1 MISPRVRVISRRVRV
16 ISPRVRVISPSA
28 LEAGHVGVD
37 DEGENA
43 DRGGDD
49 RVGDPLAPVLVRVR
63 G

>member
-1 MISPRVRVISRRVRV
+1 MDELHARRVR
-16 ISPRVRVISPSA
+16 P

-37 DEGENA
+37 DEGEDA

-49 RVGDPLAPVLVRVR
+49 RVGNPLAPVLVRVEVRVGVR